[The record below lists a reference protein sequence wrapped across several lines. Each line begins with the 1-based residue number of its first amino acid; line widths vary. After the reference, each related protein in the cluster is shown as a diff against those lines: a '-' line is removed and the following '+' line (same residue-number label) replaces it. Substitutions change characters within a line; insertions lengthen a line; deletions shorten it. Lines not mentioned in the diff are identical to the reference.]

1 MDEQDKKNK
10 SLKNVFGEA
19 MQYFGPGMIAAIGTK
34 DPMEIHRAYI
44 QGMTMMRQDEEL
56 ELNRQVRIEQSRAE
70 LMRQL
75 QPSYDL
81 GFVDKVTGNVV
92 KTDKRT
98 GQAFTLDGTE
108 IPAANVM
115 HEETYRQGK
124 SLTRRDDTIGIQRD
138 TLDLKK
144 LKASELSDKQVS
156 QHAAVKKV
164 LATIED
170 IKRLKPGVN
179 TGPVAAKW
187 QGFLALF
194 GKAPSD
200 FVQMKTATTTVIANY
215 IKSMSGTAVSNQE
228 RRLLMNAI
236 PRVEDDDKTF
246 NDKIMQFERLV
257 KIGGAEFLAAI
268 ETGQPLRQELTQ
280 KMLQGIDRSVL
291 IGQQMKDDSSFE
303 SMLDEVLKL
312 KNLEKMGGQ

>member
-19 MQYFGPGMIAAIGTK
+19 MQYFGPGMIAAIGTR
-34 DPMEIHRAYI
+34 DPKEIHRAYI
-44 QGMTMMRQDEEL
+44 QGMTMMQKDEEL
-56 ELNRQVRIEQSRAE
+56 ELNRQVRIEQSRTE

-81 GFVDKVTGNVV
+81 GFVDKATGNVV

-98 GQAFTLDGTE
+98 GRAFTLDGTE

-138 TLDLKK
+138 TLDLKR

-156 QHAAVKKV
+156 QHASVRKV
-164 LATIED
+164 LSTIQM
-170 IKRLKPGVN
+170 IKDLKPNVN
-179 TGPVAAKW
+179 TGPVAARW
-187 QGFLALF
+187 QGFLSTF
-194 GKAPSD
+194 GAASDD
-200 FVQMKTATTTVIANY
+200 FVQLKTATTTVIANY

-236 PRVEDDDKTF
+236 PRAEDDDKTF
-246 NDKIMQFERLV
+246 EAKVAQFEKLV
-257 KIGGAEFLAAI
+257 KVGGTEFLAAI
-268 ETGQPLRQELTQ
+268 ETGQPLRQDLAQ
-280 KMLQGIDRSVL
+280 KMLQGLDRDIL
-291 IGQQMKDDSSFE
+291 IGQQMKDDASFE
-303 SMLDEVLKL
+303 SVLDEVIKL
-312 KNLEKMGGQ
+312 KGLQRMGGQ